1 MTVTGQIQ
9 LEVSNEEEVKELA
22 RFMKEGLI
30 ILANSF
36 QKNGFVR
43 HETYINE
50 EVYYE

>member
-1 MTVTGQIQ
+1 MTITGQIQ
-9 LEVSNEEEVKELA
+9 LEVNNEEEVKELA
-22 RFMKEGLI
+22 RFMKEGLV

-50 EVYYE
+50 KAYNE